1 MVTDSRE
8 RNDAADRSLRLFR
21 AMSQANARR
30 TDRLFAILLALQW
43 LGGIVAAVVVSPR
56 AWAGSQS
63 EVHIHLW
70 AAIFLGGV
78 IAGLPV
84 VLALAMPGRIITR
97 HVIAVGQ
104 MLVSALLIHLCGGRI
119 ETHFHVFD
127 SLAFLAFYRD
137 WRVLITATVVV
148 AVDHFGRGIYWPQS
162 IFGVATSS
170 PLRALEHAG
179 WVIFEDIFLIR
190 ACLIGVSEMQLVAQ
204 RQAQLETN
212 NEAILQTVS
221 NVGETAVS
229 VAENSRE
236 LSATAGQ
243 LSSDANQQ
251 SASISQ
257 ARTAVERIAAAM
269 SLNAK
274 SADETDQLADSSAE
288 KAKLGEEAVSK
299 SLDMIKQIAAKIK
312 IIQSIATN
320 TDLLALNAEVEA
332 ARVGEQGRGFAVV
345 AMEVRKLAEISRV
358 AAREIDELTSQSVH
372 VAESAGDLLGEIAPS
387 IQRTADLVRQIH
399 LTAKEQDSN
408 LREMNFTMEQLEGS
422 ARRNASSS
430 DGLSTTSREMN
441 QLAEKLQNAI
451 GVFSGNGEPSV

>member
-1 MVTDSRE
+1 MVNDASE
-8 RNDAADRSLRLFR
+8 LNDAADQSQRLFT
-21 AMSQANARR
+21 AMSLANARR

-43 LGGIVAAVVVSPR
+43 LGGIIAAVWISPR

-63 EVHIHLW
+63 EIHIHLW

-78 IAGLPV
+78 IAGFPIF
-84 VLALAMPGRIITR
+84 LAITLPGRVMTR

-104 MLVSALLIHLCGGRI
+104 MLASALLIHLSGGRI
-119 ETHFHVFD
+119 ETHFHVFG

-137 WRVLITATVVV
+137 WRVLITATIVV
-148 AVDHFGRGIYWPQS
+148 AADHFGRGIYWPES
-162 IFGVATSS
+162 IFHVATPS

-179 WVIFEDIFLIR
+179 WVVFEDVFLIR
-190 ACLIGVSEMQLVAQ
+190 ACLIGVQEMRAVAY
-204 RQAQLETN
+204 RQAQLEQTN
-212 NEAILQTVS
+212 EKILKTVG
-221 NVGETAVS
+221 NVEETAVS

-236 LSATAGQ
+236 LSATAEQ
-243 LSSDANQQ
+243 LSGDANQQ

-257 ARTAVERIAAAM
+257 ARAAVERIAAAM

-274 SADETDQLADSSAE
+274 NADDTSQIANLSFE
-288 KAKLGEEAVSK
+288 KAKLGEDAVKK
-299 SLDMIKQIAAKIK
+299 SMNLIKQIAAKIK
-312 IIQSIATN
+312 VIQSIATN

-358 AAREIDELTSQSVH
+358 AAHEIDELTCQGVE
-372 VAESAGDLLGEIAPS
+372 VAESAGAMLCEIVPS
-387 IQRTADLVRQIH
+387 IQQTADFVRQIN
-399 LTAKEQDSN
+399 LVASEQNSN

-430 DGLSTTSREMN
+430 DGLSTNAREMN
-441 QLAEKLQNAI
+441 QYAEQLQNAI
-451 GVFSGNGEPSV
+451 SVFSSNGQLGT